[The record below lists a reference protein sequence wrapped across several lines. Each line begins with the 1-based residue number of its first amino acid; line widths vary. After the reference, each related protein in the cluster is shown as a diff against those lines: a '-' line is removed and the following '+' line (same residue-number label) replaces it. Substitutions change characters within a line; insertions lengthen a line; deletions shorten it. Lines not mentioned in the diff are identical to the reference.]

1 MLIIKVTKQ
10 AIIKTIIM
18 NFSIRRARRYQPMR
32 FCGTCTLIKVGREI
46 GAHNTTSFI
55 VLILGEAKN
64 VFYKTLR

>member
-18 NFSIRRARRYQPMR
+18 NFSIRRARQYQLMQ

-46 GAHNTTSFI
+46 CAHNTTSFI
-55 VLILGEAKN
+55 VLTLGEAKN
-64 VFYKTLR
+64 SFYKTLR